1 MKIARLGPPPREYPG
16 AISVSDPQPQ
26 DSEQAGKAFAPSPAR
41 AARLRLRGH
50 SLIGASI
57 VLVIAF
63 VLTVADAGYGHDP
76 YRTFGQRRSYNM
88 VKQNVHG
95 ALPGALPYL
104 LGAGVLFGLGHLT
117 LRRAN
122 RSKP

>member
-1 MKIARLGPPPREYPG
+1 M
-16 AISVSDPQPQ
+16 SDPQPQ

-88 VKQNVHG
+88 VKRDVHG
-95 ALPGALPYL
+95 ALPAALPYL